1 MILTLALLTI
11 FSEVRA
17 AEPASQQ
24 PYIDSLISELP
35 KETYSGTAANPDP
48 YIQSLRT
55 KLKAGPNEDAS
66 GYTEELRKE
75 IPSDGSE
82 GYSERLG
89 RTLPKDT
96 GSAIEDYRKG
106 KKLKPNKGS
115 LETRSAFGFK
125 LFATAT
131 RTYSASAENIDVAY
145 ETVYGS
151 GWVPDFAVHYE
162 WRPFTGSF
170 IKKFGLYTSVG
181 ASFTK
186 ALGKLNYQ
194 GPFGTD
200 SRTEFKF
207 ITIPVNIGLIY
218 RMNFGDII
226 YPYFAGG
233 PSMVGLIE
241 QRNDKT
247 DGNKGYTPGYWFSG
261 GVALGLDW
269 ISPKN
274 SWEQYESTGAK
285 HTYLTLDYTRLES
298 LGAGLVEFTVDGV
311 EVGFT
316 FEL

>member
-1 MILTLALLTI
+1 MMITLALLALLTEI
-11 FSEVRA
+11 RA

-35 KETYSGTAANPDP
+35 KETYSGTAENPDP
-48 YIQSLRT
+48 YIQSLRK
-55 KLKAGPNEDAS
+55 KLKESPNGDAT

-75 IPSDGSE
+75 IPSDGSK

-125 LFATAT
+125 LFASAT
-131 RTYSASAENIDVAY
+131 RTYSAGENQDIAY
-145 ETVYGS
+145 DSVYGS
-151 GWVPDFAVHYE
+151 GWVPDFAIHYE

-170 IKKFGLYTSVG
+170 IKKFGLYTSIG

-207 ITIPVNIGLIY
+207 ITLPVNIGLIY
-218 RMNFGDII
+218 RMNFADII

-233 PSMVGLIE
+233 PSAIGLIE
-241 QRNDKT
+241 QRNDKA
-247 DGNKGYTPGYWFSG
+247 DGNKGYTAGYWFSG

-298 LGAGLVEFTVDGV
+298 LGGGLVEFTVDGV

>member
-1 MILTLALLTI
+1 MILTLALLSFVT
-11 FSEVRA
+11 EVRS
-17 AEPASQQ
+17 AEPTSHQ

-35 KETYSGTAANPDP
+35 KESYSGTASNPDP
-48 YIQSLRT
+48 YIQSIR
-55 KLKAGPNEDAS
+55 KNLKASPNEDTT

-75 IPSDGSE
+75 LPIKDGSE

-89 RTLPKDT
+89 TVLPKDS
-96 GSAIEDYRKG
+96 GSAIEDYRNG
-106 KKLKPNKGS
+106 RKLKANKGS

-125 LFATAT
+125 LFASAT
-131 RTYSASAENIDVAY
+131 RTYSAGENQDISYDS
-145 ETVYGS
+145 VYGT
-151 GWVPDFAVHYE
+151 GWVPDFAIHYE

-170 IKKFGLYTSVG
+170 MKKFGLYSSIG

-207 ITIPVNIGLIY
+207 ITLPVNTGLIY
-218 RMNFGDII
+218 RMNFADII

-233 PSMVGLIE
+233 PSAIGIIE

-247 DGNKGYTPGYWFSG
+247 DGNRGYTLGYWFSG

-298 LGAGLVEFTVDGV
+298 LGGGLVEFTVDGV